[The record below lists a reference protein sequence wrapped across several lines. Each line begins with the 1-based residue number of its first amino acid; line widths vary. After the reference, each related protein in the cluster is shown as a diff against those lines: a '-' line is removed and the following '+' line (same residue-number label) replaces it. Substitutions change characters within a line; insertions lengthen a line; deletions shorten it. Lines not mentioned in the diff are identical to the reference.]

1 MDKNREY
8 WIARSLIKTKLTDK
22 KIKKIQKE
30 LKKLYRE
37 VLTDMKKELAYLETN
52 GGSDWDKYRAE
63 GTIKSLESIL
73 DRTATEE
80 ERILTDELKDLYNK
94 IDEKD
99 KAALGIDSSF
109 FTVNEKLIEQVLKEE
124 WSGLLFSERIWNRRD
139 QVAIKL
145 KEILKKGLIRGDSLQ
160 DMARLLAKEMDKDF
174 NSAMRLVHTETAN
187 VQVQSTLN
195 NLKEL
200 GEDSYEYLACPNK
213 DACKICKE
221 LNGKV
226 FKIEDAVQGVNLPP
240 MHPHCHCDIMPVKQ
254 D

>member
-37 VLTDMKKELAYLETN
+37 VLTDMKKELAYLEAN
-52 GGSDWDKYRAE
+52 GGSDWEKYRAE

-80 ERILTDELKDLYNK
+80 EKILTDELKDLYNK

-109 FTVNEKLIEQVLKEE
+109 LTVNEKLIEQVLKEE

-240 MHPHCHCDIMPVKQ
+240 MHPRCHCDIMPVKQ

>member
-37 VLTDMKKELAYLETN
+37 VLTDMKKELAYLEAN
-52 GGSDWDKYRAE
+52 GGSDWEKYRAE

-73 DRTATEE
+73 DRVATEE
-80 ERILTDELKDLYNK
+80 EKILTDELKDLYNK

-160 DMARLLAKEMDKDF
+160 DMARLLAKEMDKDL

-200 GEDSYEYLACPNK
+200 GEDSYEYLACPNE
-213 DACKICKE
+213 DACSICKK

>member
-52 GGSDWDKYRAE
+52 GGSDWEKYRAE

-73 DRTATEE
+73 DRAATEE
-80 ERILTDELKDLYNK
+80 EKILTDELKDLYNK